1 MARSCQRSERQVM
14 ALMNLYRAAWLRI
27 RIAYREL
34 ALSQIHLCADDVPE
48 IVLTLRDLRA
58 QLDNLKG
65 QK

>member
-1 MARSCQRSERQVM
+1 M
-14 ALMNLYRAAWLRI
+14 ALMNHYRAAWLRI